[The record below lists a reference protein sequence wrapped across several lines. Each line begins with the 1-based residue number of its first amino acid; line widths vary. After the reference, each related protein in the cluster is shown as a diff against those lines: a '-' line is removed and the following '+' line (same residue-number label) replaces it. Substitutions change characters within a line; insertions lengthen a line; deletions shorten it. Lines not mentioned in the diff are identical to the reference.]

1 MQDVG
6 VPYLR
11 AVFRPVAWSA
21 EVAQCEPRLL
31 HELAVL
37 HLLSLL
43 AAQRQRSHLER
54 RLSGV
59 SYDRSQALSRQQS
72 AAICLPR
79 STSAVAL
86 ASPPKRGSFLDTWP
100 SNPPVDRSVGNR
112 WSTSRDLRNRGKLFG
127 LDPAVPPLLIRKLRN
142 ASTSRKSDLLGGEH
156 LGAAV
161 RFRVLGWLQGRAR
174 LICRVLGRGPYL
186 ARPRGRSARA
196 RRIAYRSSIKSE
208 LTNLESYEHA
218 STSRQSES
226 RQRDLLD
233 DERLCSAVPSLRGAQ
248 AREPTHRLCRFLCNR
263 GSYLV
268 RRQDRPVRARRIG
281 EVMNLGSYEPCYV
294 EERS

>member
-59 SYDRSQALSRQQS
+59 SYDRSQAPSRQQS
-72 AAICLPR
+72 AAICLPG

-86 ASPPKRGSFLDTWP
+86 ASPAKRGSFLDTWP
-100 SNPPVDRSVGNR
+100 SNPPVDRSVGNS

-127 LDPAVPPLLIRKLRN
+127 LDLAVPPLLIRKLRN
-142 ASTSRKSDLLGGEH
+142 ASTSRERDLLDGERPC
-156 LGAAV
+156 AAG
-161 RFRVLGWLQGRAR
+161 RFPRRVHHQGRA
-174 LICRVLGRGPYL
+174 CRVLGTRGPYL
-186 ARPRGRSARA
+186 A
-196 RRIAYRSSIKSE
+196 
-208 LTNLESYEHA
+208 LW
-218 STSRQSES
+218 
-226 RQRDLLD
+226 
-233 DERLCSAVPSLRGAQ
+233 
-248 AREPTHRLCRFLCNR
+248 
-263 GSYLV
+263 
-268 RRQDRPVRARRIG
+268 
-281 EVMNLGSYEPCYV
+281 
-294 EERS
+294 